1 LLWWQAFAA
10 SQFLYAPAFYQ
21 ASNLIGNPSQ
31 TVEGQ
36 ISGATEIRTSAT
48 RFRFLIPSVE
58 DLIFIVLL
66 IALTCG
72 VLAPRLL
79 KDAGT
84 GWHIRNGQQILLTH
98 SVTRTDSFSYT
109 MQGQPWYAWEW
120 LYDALIAGIHQW
132 LGLNGVVF
140 FTAVVIAA
148 TFALAL
154 RLALRHGSSLLVA
167 VILVMLA
174 AGASTIH
181 FFARPHVLSW
191 LLTVIWF
198 QLLDSSEAVYHPEE
212 DRRLLWLPAIMLLW
226 TNLHGGFLLGIALC
240 GIYLI
245 AGLIRYFFEREDR
258 QKVGLWLKR
267 LAVASLLS
275 ILATFGNPYG
285 YRLHIHIYSYLSS
298 RFLMNHIDE
307 FLSPNFHGIAQQ
319 CFVVLLLITVAA
331 LAAKRHRLKLSHL
344 LVIIFAAYSG
354 LYASRNLPVSSILLT
369 LVIAPLLS
377 ASIADA
383 AALQKMSPRLQGL
396 ISRSNAFVSRMTEM
410 ESRFRGHLWP
420 VLAVILGLVVCIQ
433 HGRLGTR
440 QVMDAHFDLKRFPV
454 QAVEVLAQR
463 RIEEPIFAPDYWGG
477 YLIYRFFPEP
487 RVFVD
492 DRHDL
497 YGELFLKDYLKVM
510 HVQPDW
516 EKFLNEKKVHWVLV
530 PAEGSLANILKEMP
544 AWKIVYEDS
553 TSVLLQKRE

>member
-1 LLWWQAFAA
+1 M
-10 SQFLYAPAFYQ
+10 
-21 ASNLIGNPSQ
+21 IGNPSQ
-31 TVEGQ
+31 TVEA
-36 ISGATEIRTSAT
+36 SVPTPKKIRTPSAW
-48 RFRFLIPSVE
+48 FRFLIPSVT

-66 IALTCG
+66 VALTCG
-72 VLAPRLL
+72 ALAPRLL

-84 GWHIRNGQQILLTH
+84 GWHIRDGQQILHTH
-98 SVTRTDSFSYT
+98 SITRTDSFSYT
-109 MQGQPWYAWEW
+109 MRGQPWYAWEW
-120 LYDALIAGIHQW
+120 LYDAFIAAIHQW

-140 FTAVVIAA
+140 FTAVVVAV
-148 TFALAL
+148 TFALVL
-154 RLALRHGSSLLVA
+154 RLALRRGGNLPVV

-174 AGASTIH
+174 VGASTIH

-198 QLLDSSEAVYHPEE
+198 QLLDSSETTLETTADAEP
-212 DRRLLWLPAIMLLW
+212 DRRLLWLPVIILLW

-245 AGLIRYFFEREDR
+245 AGLIRYFSDREDR
-258 QKVGLWLKR
+258 QQIRRWLKR
-267 LAVASLLS
+267 LTVVTLFSLL
-275 ILATFGNPYG
+275 ATLVNPYS
-285 YRLHIHIYSYLSS
+285 YKLHVHIYSYLSN

-319 CFVVLLLITVAA
+319 CFAALLLITVVA
-331 LAAKRHRLKLSHL
+331 LATKRQKLRHSHL

-369 LVIAPLLS
+369 LIVAPILS

-383 AALQKMSPRLQGL
+383 GAVQKMSPRLRGL
-396 ISRSNAFVSRMTEM
+396 ISRSNAFASRMTEM
-410 ESRFRGHLWP
+410 ESRFREHLWP
-420 VLAVILGLVVCIQ
+420 ALAVILGLVVCIQ
-433 HGRLGTR
+433 HGRLGAR

-454 QAVEVLAQR
+454 QAVEVIAQR
-463 RIEEPIFAPDYWGG
+463 GIEEPIFAPDYWGG
-477 YLIYRFFPEP
+477 YLIYRFFPEA

-497 YGELFLKDYLKVM
+497 YGEQFLKEYLKVM

-516 EKFLNEKKVHWVLV
+516 EKFLSERKVHWVLA
-530 PAEGSLANILKEMP
+530 PAEGSLANILKETP
-544 AWKIVYEDS
+544 AWKVIYEDS
-553 TSVLLQKRE
+553 TSVLLQKQE

>member
-1 LLWWQAFAA
+1 M
-10 SQFLYAPAFYQ
+10 
-21 ASNLIGNPSQ
+21 IGNPSQ
-31 TVEGQ
+31 TAEGE

-48 RFRFLIPSVE
+48 RFRFLAPSVA

-66 IALTCG
+66 VALTYG

-79 KDAGT
+79 KDGGT
-84 GWHIRNGQQILLTH
+84 GWHIRNGQQILQTH
-98 SVTRTDSFSYT
+98 SITRTDSFSYT
-109 MQGQPWYAWEW
+109 MQGRPWYAWEW
-120 LYDALIAGIHQW
+120 LYDVLIAAIHGW

-140 FTAVVIAA
+140 VTAVVIAS
-148 TFALAL
+148 TFALVL
-154 RLALRHGSSLLVA
+154 RLALRRGSNPPVA
-167 VILVMLA
+167 VILLLLSV
-174 AGASTIH
+174 GASTIH

-198 QLLDSSEAVYHPEE
+198 QLLDSSETTSETTADAEP
-212 DRRLLWLPAIMLLW
+212 DRRLLWLPVIILLW

-240 GIYLI
+240 GLYLI
-245 AGLIRYFFEREDR
+245 AGLIQYFSHREDR
-258 QKVGLWLKR
+258 PKVGRWLKR
-267 LAVASLLS
+267 LAVATLFSV
-275 ILATFGNPYG
+275 LATLINPYG
-285 YRLHIHIYSYLSS
+285 YKLHAHICSYLSN

-307 FLSPNFHGIAQQ
+307 FLSPDFHGIAQQ
-319 CFVVLLLITVAA
+319 CFAALLLITVVA
-331 LAAKRHRLKLSHL
+331 LATKRQKLRHSHL

-369 LVIAPLLS
+369 LIVAPILS

-383 AALQKMSPRLQGL
+383 AAVQKMSPWLRGL
-396 ISRSNAFVSRMTEM
+396 TSRSNAFASRMTEM

-420 VLAVILGLVVCIQ
+420 ALSVILGLVVCIQ
-433 HGRLGTR
+433 HGRLGAR

-454 QAVEVLAQR
+454 HAVEVIAQR
-463 RIEEPIFAPDYWGG
+463 GIEEPIFAPDYWGG
-477 YLIYRFFPEP
+477 YLIYRFFPEA

-497 YGELFLKDYLKVM
+497 YGDQFLKEYLKVM

-516 EKFLNEKKVHWVLV
+516 EKFLSERKVHWVLA

-544 AWKIVYEDS
+544 AWKVIYEDS
-553 TSVLLQKRE
+553 TSVLLQKQK